1 MSKFKVGDRVR
12 ILSDA
17 IVSTTHKTVA
27 EYFNI
32 KSAVGLIATIGKLSA
47 TVSNRFLI
55 YDLPLECYG
64 SGDLCW
70 SYRENQLELVDN
82 TAKQDFLAQH
92 TKAIGDAYWESADSR
107 HLSKDGK
114 LFQFIKEA
122 QESTH
127 QDMVNNPAHYT
138 AFPIELKNWNFAVM
152 QTIKDPI
159 YCAYFK
165 TMSEYLHRAH
175 LKNGLEDIKKLLF
188 WGNELVKHVE
198 DGKVEI
204 K

>member
-17 IVSTTHKTVA
+17 RYYKPTPINEHTWGYTK
-27 EYFNI
+27 
-32 KSAVGLIATIGKLSA
+32 
-47 TVSNRFLI
+47 
-55 YDLPLECYG
+55 
-64 SGDLCW
+64 
-70 SYRENQLELVDN
+70 NQLELVDEDESLDKDS
-82 TAKQDFLAQH
+82 AEDFSQVKNSSDFVFP
-92 TKAIGDAYWESADSR
+92 TSADKS
-107 HLSKDGK
+107 
-114 LFQFIKEA
+114 
-122 QESTH
+122 
-127 QDMVNNPAHYT
+127 QDMVNHPAHYT
-138 AFPIELKNWNFAVM
+138 AFPIELKDWHFAVM

-198 DGKVEI
+198 DGKVEV

>member
-1 MSKFKVGDRVR
+1 MNKFKVGDRVR

-17 IVSTTHKTVA
+17 RVYAEARTVVDC
-27 EYFNI
+27 YKV
-32 KSAVGLIATIGKLSA
+32 KSAVGLIATIGKPSV
-47 TVSNRFLI
+47 TESNRFLI

-64 SGDLCW
+64 QGDLFW
-70 SYRENQLELVDN
+70 SYREDQLELVTDPELPTVESITVKVEIDGEGVN
-82 TAKQDFLAQH
+82 RIMGSD
-92 TKAIGDAYWESADSR
+92 KA
-107 HLSKDGK
+107 
-114 LFQFIKEA
+114 
-122 QESTH
+122 
-127 QDMVNNPAHYT
+127 DMVNHPAHYT
-138 AFPIELKNWNFAVM
+138 SFPMELKNWNFGVM

-198 DGKVEI
+198 DGKVEV

>member
-1 MSKFKVGDRVR
+1 MSKFKVGDKVR

-17 IVSTTHKTVA
+17 KYYKPTPVNEHTWGYTK
-27 EYFNI
+27 
-32 KSAVGLIATIGKLSA
+32 
-47 TVSNRFLI
+47 
-55 YDLPLECYG
+55 
-64 SGDLCW
+64 
-70 SYRENQLELVDN
+70 NQLELVEDESSN
-82 TAKQDFLAQH
+82 DIAEEFDQVVRGSLKTEITRMQAEEKLVQAL
-92 TKAIGDAYWESADSR
+92 IGANKS
-107 HLSKDGK
+107 
-114 LFQFIKEA
+114 
-122 QESTH
+122 
-127 QDMVNNPAHYT
+127 QDMVNHPAHYT
-138 AFPIELKNWNFAVM
+138 AFPIELKDWHFAVM

-198 DGKVEI
+198 DGKVEV

>member
-17 IVSTTHKTVA
+17 RYSFKRTVI
-27 EYFNI
+27 EEDEI
-32 KSAVGLIATIGKLSA
+32 KSAVGLVATI
-47 TVSNRFLI
+47 SNIVVWNGDIIYDI
-55 YDLPLECYG
+55 YDLPSKCYIHNLPFWG
-64 SGDLCW
+64 YKED
-70 SYRENQLELVDN
+70 QLELVDDN
-82 TAKQDFLAQH
+82 TARQDFIAQNI
-92 TKAIGDAYWESADSR
+92 KAFDAAYLEGENGRILPKSSNDNP
-107 HLSKDGK
+107 
-114 LFQFIKEA
+114 
-122 QESTH
+122 
-127 QDMVNNPAHYT
+127 QDMVNHPAHYT
-138 AFPIELKNWNFAVM
+138 SFPMELKDWNFAVM

-198 DGKVEI
+198 DGKVEV